1 LARPREIA
9 LVACLSAC
17 LFACDIVQGFQQAG
31 DALFPEVKTYL
42 DVPGYRVVEGRY
54 GYIDMVRS
62 SEPFIV
68 ARSATAGDDTLYAM
82 RFHAPKPC
90 KIPSVGRYW
99 TDGGLHAER
108 TYIAY
113 FSPDDPETLRFS
125 DMACTPYD
133 GKLLTTHLPVSYTQT
148 GLVVQIEDELYEV
161 NPSAATSRFLAGGV
175 QRIDPGRALVQAD
188 GRLGAFDGNWR
199 LVRWVGEG
207 VVGYAPAFGTF
218 YFEDEAGIS
227 RLSIS
232 TDDDG
237 VRTATTSSV
246 AEDACGLTVLPETPD
261 VQLLAFYTPCTDGE
275 LVLWDARSRRTLPFD
290 REIDPRYLKIQA
302 APANGARPDLGVD
315 PYFALYLTEVDATTG
330 TGTLRIRGSDGTE
343 LVIGESAALERSELT
358 LDEGGDAFTGGFA
371 LVDVAGETGVFVRFD
386 LAGTV
391 TPVAS
396 GVLRSPA
403 ENDWRRLVIDVDGTL
418 ADLAEVVDG
427 APHVVARNVP
437 RYRYAYVQRASY
449 APLYGSMAWF
459 HDVEGGTGSLSL
471 ARKSDDPHA
480 PLDDQGHEPVYDG
493 TLVARGVHLDAHGFL
508 DDLPGFVY
516 FTHWD
521 HGSGT
526 GRLEYSNVELGF
538 SAIVSEGVAD
548 YVRPGSGLLYSVP
561 SGEGAG
567 IWLARGK

>member
-1 LARPREIA
+1 LARTREIA
-9 LVACLSAC
+9 LVASLSAC
-17 LFACDIVQGFQQAG
+17 LFACDIVQGFQHAG

-42 DVPGYRVVEGRY
+42 DVPGYRLVEGRY
-54 GYIDMVRS
+54 GRIDMVRS
-62 SEPFIV
+62 SEPYIL
-68 ARSATAGDDTLYAM
+68 ARSATAGDETLYAM

-90 KIPSVGRYW
+90 KIPNVARYW
-99 TDGGLHAER
+99 TDGGFHAER

-113 FSPDDPETLRFS
+113 FEPDDPETLRFS
-125 DMACTPYD
+125 DMACTAYD
-133 GKLLTTHLPVSYTQT
+133 GRLLTPHLPVSYTQT
-148 GLVVQIEDELYEV
+148 GLVVQIDDELYEV
-161 NPSAATSRFLAGGV
+161 NPSTATSRFLAGRL
-175 QRIDPGRALVQAD
+175 QRIDAGRALVQAD
-188 GRLGAFDGNWR
+188 GRLGVFDGNWR

-207 VVGYAPAFGTF
+207 VVGYAAAFGTF

-227 RLSIS
+227 RLSIN
-232 TDDDG
+232 TDEDG

-261 VQLLAFYTPCTDGE
+261 VQLLAFYTPCIDGK

-290 REIDPRYLKIQA
+290 RELDPRYLKIQA
-302 APANGARPDLGVD
+302 APANGARPDLTVD
-315 PYFALYLTEVDATTG
+315 PYFALYLTEVDAGTG

-343 LVIGESAALERSELT
+343 LVIGERAALERSELT
-358 LDEGGDAFTGGFA
+358 RDEGGESFTGGFA
-371 LVDVAGETGVFVRFD
+371 LVDVDGENGRFVRFD

-391 TPVAS
+391 TEVVS
-396 GVLRSPA
+396 GVLRNPA
-403 ENDWRRLVIDVDGTL
+403 EPDWRRLVIDVDGTL

-437 RYRYAYVQRASY
+437 RRRYAYVQRASY
-449 APLYGSMAWF
+449 APLYGSMAWY
-459 HDVEGGTGSLSL
+459 HDVQGDTGSLSL
-471 ARKSDDPHA
+471 ARKSDKPNA
-480 PLDDQGHEPVYDG
+480 PLDDQGHEPVYEG

-521 HGSGT
+521 YATGT

-538 SAIVSEGVAD
+538 SAVVGDGVAD
-548 YVRPGSGLLYSVP
+548 YLQPGTGLIYSVP
-561 SGEGAG
+561 SGEAAG